1 MQEILTDVD
10 QSISL
15 DERRAFLQL
24 PVEERHRQLAAQAER
39 MLQYYESEAER
50 VERESWQGS
59 DIVT

>member
-24 PVEERHRQLAAQAER
+24 PVKERRRQLAAQAER
-39 MLQYYESEAER
+39 MLQYCDPRLSA
-50 VERESWQGS
+50 
-59 DIVT
+59 